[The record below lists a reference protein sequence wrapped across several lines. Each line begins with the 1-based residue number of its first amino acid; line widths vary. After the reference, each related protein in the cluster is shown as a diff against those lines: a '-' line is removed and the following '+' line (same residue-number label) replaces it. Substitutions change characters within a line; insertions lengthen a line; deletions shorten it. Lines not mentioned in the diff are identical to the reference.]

1 MVIGVEE
8 PILIKGIGEIVAKV
22 DSGNSGYNVIH
33 GEDLIIQGDIITF
46 KTENKDGQER
56 RVSKKIKDTI
66 NVNIGGGH
74 IQERPVIELNVQFG
88 GQDYKKVLF
97 SITNRKDNEHKVLL
111 SKDFVGKELEALI
124 DVTKDNI
131 ADNNINVDYVTEN
144 SIENGTNKVANAVS
158 AVGRGLS
165 NAKHAVVKGAEK
177 AIKGSETTNAMKKK
191 SEDMLKAA
199 MGEQT
204 GPAKFN
210 KLDPALVD
218 EVEAL
223 NNLEKQMIEDGKLI
237 REQLAK
243 EQEKDPLYNLNVE
256 FKSDNIKV
264 YKLLDYTGGTN
275 QSKDNN
281 ADPQFHERLKQALQ
295 AYKNFAREDE
305 VDKAARESKDEAE
318 ETLVK
323 EDTNQ
328 NNQQAGQ
335 NNQQTNN
342 QSTDKEKEENKISPD
357 QEVQGTDTDKEIS
370 DMRPEE
376 VESVLKELQ
385 QRGRAIFYIIC
396 FKQDKQGQALE
407 DVKDKIGAYQT
418 VIDSWNVRIA
428 RSKNWSVEA
437 FKPYAKQMA
446 ETIKDNCKGLFAIC
460 TKPMNQ
466 RSVDFHFAPGMFD
479 PNGNGGDEENADN
492 MDELVQEYNDL
503 NSEYLKIAE
512 DMGQPSDS
520 INAEDL
526 QALIDLADESSEQK
540 RANEEALAQEYNQL
554 NSEYL
559 QIAED
564 MGQPGDSI
572 NLDDLQALI
581 DLADESAQNKLGDEL
596 SEPDQGDAPDPQE
609 QMYAHHM
616 NVEGEERIV
625 K

>member
-131 ADNNINVDYVTEN
+131 ADDNINVDYVTEN
-144 SIENGTNKVANAVS
+144 SIENGANKVANAVS

-191 SEDMLKAA
+191 SADMLKAA
-199 MGEQT
+199 MGEDT

-210 KLDPALVD
+210 KLDPNLVD

-223 NNLEKQMIEDGKLI
+223 NNLEKQMIADGKLI

-328 NNQQAGQ
+328 TNQQAGQ

-342 QSTDKEKEENKISPD
+342 QTADKEKDENKISPD
-357 QEVQGTDTDKEIS
+357 QEVQGTDTDKDIS
-370 DMRPEE
+370 DMDPKE

-385 QRGRAIFYIIC
+385 ERGRAIFYIIC

-428 RSKNWSVEA
+428 RSKNWSVDA

-466 RSVDFHFAPGMFD
+466 RSVDFYSAPGMFD
-479 PNGNGGDEENADN
+479 PNAAGGEEETPDN

-520 INAEDL
+520 INADDL
-526 QALIDLADESSEQK
+526 QALIDLAGESSEQK

-581 DLADESAQNKLGDEL
+581 DLADESSQNKRADEL
-596 SEPDQGDAPDPQE
+596 GQTDPGDAYPTQNYGYHTE
-609 QMYAHHM
+609 
-616 NVEGEERIV
+616 VEGEERIV